1 MVAILKRR
9 EFTLNNCIA
18 YMNVNVQHF
27 SLVHEMS
34 LTISR
39 KIIKIGRH
47 FETVQA
53 PTDLT
58 LIF

>member
-1 MVAILKRR
+1 
-9 EFTLNNCIA
+9 
-18 YMNVNVQHF
+18 MNINVQHF
-27 SLVHEMS
+27 SLIHKMA

-47 FETVQA
+47 FETVPA